1 MIWITETGPSGE
13 GTRLAVKDLFDTAG
27 VRTTYGSAIFRDHV
41 PAETAAAVTRL
52 LDAGYVSVGKANLH
66 EFAWGITSENPHYGD
81 VPNPIAPDRVPGGS
95 SGGNA
100 AALVTRQV
108 DAALGTDSGGSV
120 RIPAACC
127 GIVGFKPTYGLVPI
141 EGCFPLAPSFDHV
154 GPMARDVG
162 ECERMMRA
170 LVPGFEAA
178 GVSSLSDLKV
188 GVAWTERADP
198 LVRERVS
205 AAASSAGAQPVELP
219 LPGAVGPAFAREA
232 AQVHDELWREHRAL
246 YGENVA
252 AKLERAYRLDDDRVA
267 AAVAERERY
276 RERMAELM
284 DGLDLLVTP
293 TLKMVAPP
301 VGIGDLAL
309 REDVIE
315 LTFPFN
321 AIGAPALA
329 MPCGAAEDGL
339 PASVQLVGKPGD
351 DALVLAAGRLLERA
365 LR

>member
-1 MIWITETGPSGE
+1 M
-13 GTRLAVKDLFDTAG
+13 
-27 VRTTYGSAIFRDHV
+27 RTTYGSAIFRDHV
-41 PAETAAAVTRL
+41 PAQTAPAVTRL
-52 LDAGYVSVGKANLH
+52 VQAGYVPVGKANLH

-100 AALVTRQV
+100 AALVLGQV

-154 GPMARDVG
+154 GPMARDVA
-162 ECERMMRA
+162 ECERMMAA
-170 LVPGFEAA
+170 LVPGFAPA
-178 GVSSLSDLKV
+178 TVGSLSELKL

-198 LVRERVS
+198 LVRERVE
-205 AAASSAGAQPVELP
+205 AAAELAGARPVALP
-219 LPGAVGPAFAREA
+219 LPGDVGPAFAREA
-232 AQVHDELWREHRAL
+232 ARVHEELWREHREL

-252 AKLERAYRLDDDRVA
+252 AKLERAYRLDADRVA

-276 RERMAELM
+276 RERMAGLM
-284 DGLDLLVTP
+284 EGLDLVVTP
-293 TLKMVAPP
+293 TLEMVAPP
-301 VGIGDLAL
+301 VGIGDLEL
-309 REDVIE
+309 RERVIE

-329 MPCGAAEDGL
+329 MPCGTAEDGL

-351 DALVLAAGRLLERA
+351 DALVLAAGRLLERT
-365 LR
+365 L

>member
-1 MIWITETGPSGE
+1 M
-13 GTRLAVKDLFDTAG
+13 
-27 VRTTYGSAIFRDHV
+27 RTTYGSAIFRDHV
-41 PAETAAAVTRL
+41 PAQTAPAVTRL
-52 LDAGYVSVGKANLH
+52 VQAGYVPVGKANLH

-100 AALVTRQV
+100 AALVLGQV

-154 GPMARDVG
+154 GPMARDVA
-162 ECERMMRA
+162 ECERMMAA
-170 LVPGFEAA
+170 LVPGFAPA
-178 GVSSLSDLKV
+178 TVGSLSELKL

-198 LVRERVS
+198 LVRERVE
-205 AAASSAGAQPVELP
+205 AAAELAGARPVALP
-219 LPGAVGPAFAREA
+219 LPGDVGPAFAREA
-232 AQVHDELWREHRAL
+232 ARVHEELWREHREL

-252 AKLERAYRLDDDRVA
+252 AKLERAYRLDADRVA

-284 DGLDLLVTP
+284 EGLDLVVTP
-293 TLKMVAPP
+293 TLEMVAPP
-301 VGIGDLAL
+301 VGIGDLEL
-309 REDVIE
+309 RERVIE

-329 MPCGAAEDGL
+329 MPCGTAEDGL

-365 LR
+365 L

>member
-1 MIWITETGPSGE
+1 
-13 GTRLAVKDLFDTAG
+13 
-27 VRTTYGSAIFRDHV
+27 VRTTYGSAVFRDHV
-41 PAETAAAVTRL
+41 PAETAPAVTRL
-52 LDAGYVSVGKANLH
+52 EAAGYGPVGKANLH

-100 AALVTRQV
+100 AALVLGQV

-127 GIVGFKPTYGLVPI
+127 GIVGFKPTHGLVPI

-154 GPMARDVG
+154 GPMARDVA

-170 LVPGFEAA
+170 LAPGFEPA
-178 GVSSLSDLKV
+178 GLGSLSDLKL

-205 AAASSAGAQPVELP
+205 AAADLAGARPVELP
-219 LPGAVGPAFAREA
+219 LPGDVGPAFAREA
-232 AQVHDELWREHRAL
+232 AHVHEELWREHRGL

-252 AKLERAYRLDDDRVA
+252 AKLEHAYRLDADRVA
-267 AAVAERERY
+267 AAVAERARY

-284 DGLDLLVTP
+284 DELDLVVTP
-293 TLKMVAPP
+293 TLTMVAPP

-309 REDVIE
+309 RERVIE

-365 LR
+365 L